1 MTFRQPL
8 LLLLL
13 AALANTMAC
22 SGTKVRN
29 AVIQDTTMEKTVRR
43 AAVAGSFYPGSKEEV
58 LQQLKDCF
66 KPFLK
71 CKQRSDIQAVIVP
84 HAGWVYSG
92 EVAASAYARIDSSK
106 HYERIFLIGP
116 SHQVW
121 LDAVS
126 VNTAATHYATPLGEV
141 PVDTAVCQAL
151 ASKNPGLFK
160 YDPRAHAREH
170 CLEVQL
176 PFLQYHFEE
185 MPPIV
190 PVIIATDQFDKLVDL
205 NEALSPWFNERNLF
219 VISSDFSHYPSYKD
233 ALKADGRTGEA
244 IESGSVQMLANAI
257 ERNASEN
264 IPGLSTSACGSAAIF
279 TLLIYNQRN
288 PQLHVEHILYR
299 NSGDSEYGDHERV
312 VGYHSYIVYQQAN
325 DPSAFT
331 LSPQEKQTLLKI
343 ARSSIEDSCR
353 HQPAKPVEVSEN
365 LKTPLGAFVT
375 LHKNGRLRGCIGHFG
390 EDIPLYKT
398 VSQMA
403 RSAAFEDPRFPAVTS
418 DEMKDIEIEISV
430 LTPLKRINDISEF
443 KYGQQGIYMRKGYRS
458 GTFLPQVAHEVNW
471 TKEEFLGH
479 CAQDKAGI
487 GWYGWKDAELYTYEA
502 ILFEE

>member
-1 MTFRQPL
+1 MKKQIATLCTVLTLVACVDYNDNTESVKTVGIQL
-8 LLLLL
+8 LKPDGFTDNSGLGGRTITLIADNGKRLTATTDANGL
-13 AALANTMAC
+13 AKVNDLTPNIYNISASWEISGSEYVRLTDGQMPVLSDAHNFTLTGSLANQLLT
-22 SGTKVRN
+22 
-29 AVIQDTTMEKTVRR
+29 
-43 AAVAGSFYPGSKEEV
+43 KEETV
-58 LQQLKDCF
+58 
-66 KPFLK
+66 
-71 CKQRSDIQAVIVP
+71 
-84 HAGWVYSG
+84 
-92 EVAASAYARIDSSK
+92 
-106 HYERIFLIGP
+106 
-116 SHQVW
+116 
-121 LDAVS
+121 
-126 VNTAATHYATPLGEV
+126 
-141 PVDTAVCQAL
+141 
-151 ASKNPGLFK
+151 
-160 YDPRAHAREH
+160 
-170 CLEVQL
+170 
-176 PFLQYHFEE
+176 
-185 MPPIV
+185 
-190 PVIIATDQFDKLVDL
+190 
-205 NEALSPWFNERNLF
+205 
-219 VISSDFSHYPSYKD
+219 
-233 ALKADGRTGEA
+233 
-244 IESGSVQMLANAI
+244 SVQMLANAI

-312 VGYHSYIVYQQAN
+312 VGYHSFIVYQQPH

-430 LTPLKRINDISEF
+430 LTPLKRISDISEF
-443 KYGQQGIYMRKGYRS
+443 KYGFSGAAATGTLTADDFTSLTIFVVSGGIT
-458 GTFLPQVAHEVNW
+458 GTECNPVIKIDNIRAVPN
-471 TKEEFLGH
+471 K
-479 CAQDKAGI
+479 
-487 GWYGWKDAELYTYEA
+487 
-502 ILFEE
+502 

>member
-1 MTFRQPL
+1 M
-8 LLLLL
+8 
-13 AALANTMAC
+13 N
-22 SGTKVRN
+22 
-29 AVIQDTTMEKTVRR
+29 
-43 AAVAGSFYPGSKEEV
+43 
-58 LQQLKDCF
+58 
-66 KPFLK
+66 
-71 CKQRSDIQAVIVP
+71 
-84 HAGWVYSG
+84 HAGIIQKHGIVFVADRTGLADAPEFAFSG
-92 EVAASAYARIDSSK
+92 PGQVDAPLFPADGGVKLSQGQGVARLVRKAPTGREA
-106 HYERIFLIGP
+106 EGP
-116 SHQVW
+116 DPHK
-121 LDAVS
+121 AEEPPGR
-126 VNTAATHYATPLGEV
+126 NTA
-141 PVDTAVCQAL
+141 
-151 ASKNPGLFK
+151 
-160 YDPRAHAREH
+160 
-170 CLEVQL
+170 
-176 PFLQYHFEE
+176 
-185 MPPIV
+185 
-190 PVIIATDQFDKLVDL
+190 
-205 NEALSPWFNERNLF
+205 
-219 VISSDFSHYPSYKD
+219 
-233 ALKADGRTGEA
+233 
-244 IESGSVQMLANAI
+244 
-257 ERNASEN
+257 
-264 IPGLSTSACGSAAIF
+264 
-279 TLLIYNQRN
+279 
-288 PQLHVEHILYR
+288 
-299 NSGDSEYGDHERV
+299 
-312 VGYHSYIVYQQAN
+312 
-325 DPSAFT
+325 

-418 DEMKDIEIEISV
+418 DEMKDIEIEVSV

>member
-1 MTFRQPL
+1 M
-8 LLLLL
+8 
-13 AALANTMAC
+13 
-22 SGTKVRN
+22 
-29 AVIQDTTMEKTVRR
+29 
-43 AAVAGSFYPGSKEEV
+43 
-58 LQQLKDCF
+58 
-66 KPFLK
+66 
-71 CKQRSDIQAVIVP
+71 
-84 HAGWVYSG
+84 
-92 EVAASAYARIDSSK
+92 
-106 HYERIFLIGP
+106 
-116 SHQVW
+116 
-121 LDAVS
+121 
-126 VNTAATHYATPLGEV
+126 
-141 PVDTAVCQAL
+141 
-151 ASKNPGLFK
+151 
-160 YDPRAHAREH
+160 
-170 CLEVQL
+170 
-176 PFLQYHFEE
+176 
-185 MPPIV
+185 
-190 PVIIATDQFDKLVDL
+190 
-205 NEALSPWFNERNLF
+205 
-219 VISSDFSHYPSYKD
+219 
-233 ALKADGRTGEA
+233 
-244 IESGSVQMLANAI
+244 
-257 ERNASEN
+257 
-264 IPGLSTSACGSAAIF
+264 
-279 TLLIYNQRN
+279 
-288 PQLHVEHILYR
+288 
-299 NSGDSEYGDHERV
+299 
-312 VGYHSYIVYQQAN
+312 GYHSYIVYQQTN

-430 LTPLKRINDISEF
+430 LTPLKRINDIGEF